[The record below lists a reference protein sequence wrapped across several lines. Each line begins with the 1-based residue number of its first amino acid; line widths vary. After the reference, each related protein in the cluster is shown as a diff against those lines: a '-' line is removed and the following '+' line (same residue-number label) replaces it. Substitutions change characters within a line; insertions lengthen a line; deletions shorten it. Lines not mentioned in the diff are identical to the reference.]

1 MTTPFPQKR
10 RGTVVA
16 VTSGKGGVGKTNV
29 AVNLA
34 VALARLGRSVA
45 LIDADFGAGN
55 VDVLLGLAPQ
65 HHIGHVLNAD
75 KALEDIVVSGPA
87 GVQIVPAASG
97 LRTMNSLNTMQ
108 RQRLSSALG
117 RLRRSAEF
125 LLIDT
130 ASGIA
135 DNVVDIL
142 QLADRVLLVTNL
154 EPSAVIDAYATA
166 KVASA
171 SWPRT
176 ELGVVVN
183 GVRDAQEAG
192 LAFRQLDVAS
202 LKFLGRSLKYY
213 GFVADDQ
220 AVREATL
227 AHRPVVEHDPQ
238 SAASR
243 CFRILAARIAGM
255 GPAPGLAVRIPTG
268 LGQVPP
274 PEVSQCA

>member
-1 MTTPFPQKR
+1 MTTPFPQKK
-10 RGTVVA
+10 GTVVA

-45 LIDADFGAGN
+45 LIDADFGLGN
-55 VDVLLGLAPQ
+55 VDALLGLAPQ

-142 QLADRVLLVTNL
+142 QLADRVLLVTSR
-154 EPSAVIDAYATA
+154 EPSAVVDAYATA